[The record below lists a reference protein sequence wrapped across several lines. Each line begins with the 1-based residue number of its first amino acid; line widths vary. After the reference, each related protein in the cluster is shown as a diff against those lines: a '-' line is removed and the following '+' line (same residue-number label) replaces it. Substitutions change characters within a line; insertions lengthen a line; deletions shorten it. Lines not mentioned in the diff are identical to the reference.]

1 MADLSVQLG
10 PLRLKNPLIVGGGPP
25 AGTVEHIK
33 RCADAGL
40 GAVVT
45 KTASTV
51 WYLQRYPRPLYKLL
65 DYKKDPQHPYE
76 DPKDYFWMHREHN
89 SCYEPVQFAEIIR
102 RAAPYCRERDCKLI
116 GSFSC
121 RTLEE
126 WQDIAA
132 RYEQAGCD
140 ALELNFC
147 CPFPPEG
154 LSKSELDNH
163 VGIYYTMHPDAA
175 AEVVR
180 TLRQTVS
187 IPMFVKMSPDGS
199 AFVEMAKRMEAA
211 GAAGVTMFANAKTMR
226 VDIETGKPVIY
237 GPGPG
242 TGAGMKPIS
251 MRWVAEVASVCD
263 CAVMAGRGAVTWED
277 AIEFLMAGADAVQY
291 CSPIMIRG
299 LRCVEQMLRQID
311 GWLDRRGYASI
322 EQIRDM
328 ALGQIYSNQE
338 LVDKVSALQANVDYA
353 KCMGCK
359 RCMHSCWYDAISVA
373 KKAVIRKDRCAGCSL
388 CSQVCPVGAIYMTER
403 EDGDRGHFR
412 AMASAHPELAPQG
425 FFDSPEGG
433 QS

>member
-10 PLRLKNPLIVGGGPP
+10 PLRLKNPLVVGGGPP
-25 AGTVEHIK
+25 AGTVQHIK
-33 RCADAGL
+33 NCVDSGL
-40 GAVVT
+40 GAIVT

-65 DYKKDPQHPYE
+65 DYKKDPEHPYD

-102 RAAPYCRERDCKLI
+102 EAAPYCKEHDCKLI

-121 RTLEE
+121 KTMEE
-126 WQDIAA
+126 WQHIAA
-132 RYEQAGCD
+132 LYMDAGCD

-154 LSKSELDNH
+154 LSKSEQDNH
-163 VGIYYTMHPDAA
+163 VGIYYTMHPEAA

-180 TLRQTVS
+180 TLKKSVS

-199 AFVEMAKRMEAA
+199 NFVGVSKLLAEA
-211 GAAGVTMFANAKTMR
+211 GADGVTMFANAKTMR

-242 TGAGMKPIS
+242 TGTGMKPVS
-251 MRWVAEVASVCD
+251 MRWVAEVASACD

-277 AIEFLMAGADAVQY
+277 TIEFLMAGADAVQY

-299 LRCVEQMLRQID
+299 LRCVKEMLRD
-311 GWLDRRGYASI
+311 MDAWLDRRGYRAMEEI
-322 EQIRDM
+322 KDVARR
-328 ALGQIYSNQE
+328 QIYSNRDLME
-338 LVDKVSALQANVDYA
+338 KVKPLHANVDYT

-359 RCMHSCWYDAISVA
+359 RCWHSCWYDAITVA
-373 KKAVIRKDRCAGCSL
+373 KKAVIHKDRCAGCSL

-403 EDGDRGHFR
+403 EDGDAGHFK
-412 AMASAHPELAPQG
+412 AMASAHPHLAPEG
-425 FFDSPEGG
+425 FFDHKGG
-433 QS
+433 AH